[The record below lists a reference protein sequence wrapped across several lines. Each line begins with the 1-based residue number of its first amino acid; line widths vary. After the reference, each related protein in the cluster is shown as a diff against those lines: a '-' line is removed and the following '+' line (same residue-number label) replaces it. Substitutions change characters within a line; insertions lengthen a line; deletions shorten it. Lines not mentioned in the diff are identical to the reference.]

1 MKVLD
6 ERFTSAAKY
15 WISRPGNWTLAA
27 VFDEEDAR
35 QEAALALLEHEHK
48 ARSKG
53 QEPTELTWSALYL
66 DIQDA
71 ARKKIPGYRQRNLA
85 THCTIHF
92 YDCEDIQEE
101 QLAFVPEQYQTP
113 DNAERLT
120 LLFERLRILQSL
132 PEQEIAMIEGWLA
145 GEEDKV
151 VGARYGVK
159 GPAWCWRRKRLFD
172 RLTKR
177 GL

>member
-6 ERFTSAAKY
+6 ERFISAAKY
-15 WISRPGNWTLAA
+15 WVSRPGNWALA
-27 VFDEEDAR
+27 VIFDKEDAM

-53 QEPTELTWSALYL
+53 QEPTKLTWSALYR
-66 DIQDA
+66 DVQDA
-71 ARKKIPGYRQRNLA
+71 ARQKIPGYRQRKVFQHVELDETVKLSEA
-85 THCTIHF
+85 DKVEQCT
-92 YDCEDIQEE
+92 
-101 QLAFVPEQYQTP
+101 LL
-113 DNAERLT
+113 AERVK
-120 LLFERLRILQSL
+120 ILQSL

-145 GEEDKV
+145 GESDTV

-159 GPAWCWRRKRLFD
+159 GPAWCWRRKKLFD